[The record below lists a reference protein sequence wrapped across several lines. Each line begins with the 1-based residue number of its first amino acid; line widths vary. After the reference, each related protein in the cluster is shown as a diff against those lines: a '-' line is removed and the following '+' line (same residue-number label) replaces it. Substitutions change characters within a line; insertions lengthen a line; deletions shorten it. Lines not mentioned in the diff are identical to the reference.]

1 MPQRLFTTRNYNG
14 VDHVDDSQPDLSPR
28 LQGLF
33 DRDAQVSLGVL
44 RLTSSQQYLS
54 TGVRGIRELI
64 EGARVRS
71 KSKIE
76 RTHAMLAEKFFLY
89 LEALIESGKAH
100 ADGSPRVVSESPH
113 VPIRLPAAQC
123 KVPPTFKAGAGLHA
137 GRLAP

>member
-1 MPQRLFTTRNYNG
+1 MQLNPEYLGHLNKDLKGGRALPSSIEHWLPPQR
-14 VDHVDDSQPDLSPR
+14 
-28 LQGLF
+28 
-33 DRDAQVSLGVL
+33 
-44 RLTSSQQYLS
+44 
-54 TGVRGIRELI
+54 VRGIRELI

-71 KSKIE
+71 KSKTE

-89 LEALIESGKAH
+89 LEALIESRKAH